1 MNDCKAMHK
10 KLSATFT
17 IVYGVNDTLASRKIT
32 HCAILYMAA
41 SETIQMNIQHQNMNT
56 YFLNTC
62 RYIQYIYT
70 LFPDTVG
77 KWGDSYE
84 LFKLDFH
91 TVKIEI
97 RIKSRRDVPSI
108 YAVVI
113 NRAGQPMNM

>member
-1 MNDCKAMHK
+1 
-10 KLSATFT
+10 
-17 IVYGVNDTLASRKIT
+17 
-32 HCAILYMAA
+32 MAA
-41 SETIQMNIQHQNMNT
+41 SETIHQNMNL

-62 RYIQYIYT
+62 SYTYIYIPY
-70 LFPDTVG
+70 FPNTVG

-97 RIKSRRDVPSI
+97 RIKSGRDVPSI

-113 NRAGQPMNM
+113 NRASQPMNM